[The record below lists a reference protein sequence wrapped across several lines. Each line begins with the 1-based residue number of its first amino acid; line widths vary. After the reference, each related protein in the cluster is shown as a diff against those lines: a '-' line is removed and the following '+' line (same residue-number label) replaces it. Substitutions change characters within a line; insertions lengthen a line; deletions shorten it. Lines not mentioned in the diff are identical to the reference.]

1 MIRVTVEGH
10 GHEKVGRDLKD
21 FFMVGQRKIVRH
33 YIVDDVEQVETIPQ
47 CDVAIIEI
55 KEKK

>member
-1 MIRVTVEGH
+1 MIRIQIEGH
-10 GHEKVGRDLKD
+10 GHDKIGRDLKD

-33 YIVDDVEQVETIPQ
+33 YIVDKPESVEPIPA

-55 KEKK
+55 KEVK